1 MKISRHAKIIELIS
15 QYDIETQEELA
26 EYLNKAGF
34 KVTQATVS
42 RDIREL
48 KLTKVSVGAGKQ
60 KYVVHRQEEPEMSEK
75 YIRVLRDGYV
85 SMDMAQNILVIK
97 TVSGMA
103 MAVAVAV
110 DSMKWNEVVGCIA
123 GDDTIMCAIRTVEDT
138 VAVMDKIRKIISKG
152 E

>member
-1 MKISRHAKIIELIS
+1 MKLERHAKIIELIN
-15 QYDIETQEELA
+15 QYAIETQEELA
-26 EYLNKAGF
+26 SRLNEAGF
-34 KVTQATVS
+34 RVTQATVS

-48 KLTKVSVGAGKQ
+48 KLTKMSLDGRQ
-60 KYVVHRQEEPEMSEK
+60 RYVIVPGPGGQLGDK
-75 YIRVLRDGYV
+75 YIGILRESFL